1 MLYGIQTGFGSPQVP
16 VAELLA
22 RPAPTL
28 MSPQSG
34 GNQRLKS
41 SNFLQ
46 VPDIESPRPKSVPS
60 SPMVKRAFSR
70 LGTITAGWGRSIRS
84 RQNSQLTS
92 DDKKKWA
99 SSQDCS
105 SKLSTPPM
113 HWMLMFFT
121 IDLFAFTDKDGK
133 QNDKDKQS
141 GQLAVPR
148 LSVCADAQKV
158 DRAKLAQTEF
168 SIIEFDPDTFRVLL
182 DYLHTGS
189 CPLTCVSIPGITLD
203 LRFCA

>member
-28 MSPQSG
+28 MSPQSSS
-34 GNQRLKS
+34 QRAKS

-84 RQNSQLTS
+84 RQSSQLQA
-92 DDKKKWA
+92 DDKKKW
-99 SSQDCS
+99 SSSHDCS
-105 SKLSTPPM
+105 SNLIPHPKYLYFNQIFLLLS
-113 HWMLMFFT
+113 L
-121 IDLFAFTDKDGK
+121 
-133 QNDKDKQS
+133 
-141 GQLAVPR
+141 
-148 LSVCADAQKV
+148 
-158 DRAKLAQTEF
+158 
-168 SIIEFDPDTFRVLL
+168 
-182 DYLHTGS
+182 S
-189 CPLTCVSIPGITLD
+189 CPYFSYRQRQRRQRGQIVESVGGAATIGVCGCPKGRS
-203 LRFCA
+203 C